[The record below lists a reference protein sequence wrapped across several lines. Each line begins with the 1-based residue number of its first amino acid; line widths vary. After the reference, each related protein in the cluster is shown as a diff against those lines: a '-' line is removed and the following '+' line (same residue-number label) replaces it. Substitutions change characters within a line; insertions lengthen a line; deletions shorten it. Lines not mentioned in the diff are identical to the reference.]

1 MPEEKYVPNSSVMGG
16 SSVVRKVSF
25 FGRDKIGAEK
35 TTEKEPD
42 SPLNSAPPDSPAPD
56 SPEPELPRAGS
67 PAPDSPNVESGF
79 TPEIPPFS
87 ASEAYSAE
95 QSSSAPDSPADG
107 LPYYGRPR
115 AVDGVHPERRSV
127 PDSPETGSPAP
138 DSSLVNLWSSLPKVE
153 GHLRLPNIIID
164 HLYQLLDLQERS
176 VYEQLYRLSHGYGKS
191 TCRIGYPQL
200 AVRSGMGRTAVIQT
214 VERLVKKG
222 LIARVS
228 TAIGGRKEQ
237 GSEYWVS
244 APGSPAPDSLAA
256 GSPPP
261 EPNKIKALKENVKK
275 GSASH
280 QRRDYSNCPDCR
292 GVGMW
297 YPDGFDKGVAK
308 CHHLK
313 LK

>member
-16 SSVVRKVSF
+16 SSVARKVSF

-35 TTEKEPD
+35 PAENTLSND
-42 SPLNSAPPDSPAPD
+42 SDSPAPD
-56 SPEPELPRAGS
+56 SPAPERLAPGS
-67 PAPDSPNVESGF
+67 PPPDSQT
-79 TPEIPPFS
+79 TPVIASS
-87 ASEAYSAE
+87 ATPDSSAE
-95 QSSSAPDSPADG
+95 IDGRSAPDSPDNG
-107 LPYYGRPR
+107 LPQYGRPR
-115 AVDGVHPERRSV
+115 AVDGVHPERLTA
-127 PDSPETGSPAP
+127 PDSPAP
-138 DSSLVNLWSSLPKVE
+138 DSPAPDRLAVNLWSSLPQVE

-191 TCRIGYPQL
+191 ICRIGYPQL

-222 LIARVS
+222 LIARAG

-244 APGSPAPDSLAA
+244 APGSPAPDSSLS
-256 GSPPP
+256 GSPGT
-261 EPNKIKALKENVKK
+261 EPNKVKALKENSKK

-280 QRRDYSNCPDCR
+280 QKRDYSDCPDCR

-297 YPDGFDKGVAK
+297 YPEGFEKGVAK
-308 CHHLK
+308 CLHVK
-313 LK
+313 LGK

>member
-16 SSVVRKVSF
+16 SSVARKVSF

-35 TTEKEPD
+35 PAESISRDEL
-42 SPLNSAPPDSPAPD
+42 SRSAPD
-56 SPEPELPRAGS
+56 SPPPARPDPGS
-67 PAPDSPNVESGF
+67 PAPDSHPTSLNPHF
-79 TPEIPPFS
+79 
-87 ASEAYSAE
+87 A
-95 QSSSAPDSPADG
+95 APDSSAATDGRSVPDSPGDG
-107 LPYYGRPR
+107 LPHYGRPR
-115 AVDGVHPERRSV
+115 AVDGVHPERLPA
-127 PDSPETGSPAP
+127 PDSPAPGSPAP
-138 DSSLVNLWSSLPKVE
+138 DSPYVNLWSSLPQVE

-222 LIARVS
+222 LIARVGS
-228 TAIGGRKEQ
+228 AIGGRKEQ

-244 APGSPAPDSLAA
+244 APGSPAPDSPSA
-256 GSPPP
+256 GSPGA
-261 EPNKIKALKENVKK
+261 EPNKIKALKETSKK
-275 GSASH
+275 GGSSH
-280 QRRDYSNCPDCR
+280 QKRDYSDCPDCR

-297 YPDGFDKGVAK
+297 YPEGFE
-308 CHHLK
+308 
-313 LK
+313 

>member
-16 SSVVRKVSF
+16 SSVARKVSF

-35 TTEKEPD
+35 PAETTP
-42 SPLNSAPPDSPAPD
+42 PTIPDSPAP
-56 SPEPELPRAGS
+56 GS
-67 PAPDSPNVESGF
+67 SGLERPAPDSP
-79 TPEIPPFS
+79 TPDSQS
-87 ASEAYSAE
+87 APIIA
-95 QSSSAPDSPADG
+95 SSVASDELTETGGRSAPDSPDNG
-107 LPYYGRPR
+107 LPQYGRPR
-115 AVDGVHPERRSV
+115 AVDGVHPERLTA
-127 PDSPETGSPAP
+127 PDSPAPGSPVP
-138 DSSLVNLWSSLPKVE
+138 DRPAVNLWTSLPQVE
-153 GHLRLPNIIID
+153 GLLRLPNIIID
-164 HLYQLLDLQERS
+164 HLYQFLDLQERS

-222 LIARVS
+222 LIARAG

-244 APGSPAPDSLAA
+244 APGSSAPDNPQP
-256 GSPPP
+256 GSPGA
-261 EPNKIKALKENVKK
+261 EPNKVKALKETSKK

-280 QRRDYSNCPDCR
+280 QKRDYSDCPDCR

-297 YPDGFDKGVAK
+297 YPEGFEKGVAK
-308 CHHLK
+308 CLHVK
-313 LK
+313 LGK

>member
-16 SSVVRKVSF
+16 SSVARKVSF

-35 TTEKEPD
+35 TVPAPASD
-42 SPLNSAPPDSPAPD
+42 GSPAPDSPAPD
-56 SPEPELPRAGS
+56 SPSPETQITQEIPAPAASENLPNVSDGSSGPGS
-67 PAPDSPNVESGF
+67 PG
-79 TPEIPPFS
+79 
-87 ASEAYSAE
+87 
-95 QSSSAPDSPADG
+95 DG
-107 LPYYGRPR
+107 LPQYGRPR
-115 AVDGVHPERRSV
+115 AVDGVHPERRSG
-127 PDSPETGSPAP
+127 PDSPEAGSPAP
-138 DSSLVNLWSSLPKVE
+138 DSLTVNLWSSLPQVE
-153 GHLRLPNIIID
+153 GHLRLPNIIVD

-200 AVRSGMGRTAVIQT
+200 AVRAGMGRTAAIQT

-222 LIARVS
+222 LIARVGA
-228 TAIGGRKEQ
+228 AIGGRKEQ

-244 APGSPAPDSLAA
+244 APGSPAPGSPAP

-261 EPNKIKALKENVKK
+261 VPNKIKALKESTKK
-275 GSASH
+275 GGASH
-280 QRRDYSNCPDCR
+280 QKRDYSDCPDCR

-308 CHHLK
+308 CLHLK
-313 LK
+313 LGK

>member
-1 MPEEKYVPNSSVMGG
+1 MPEEKYVPNSSVMGS

-25 FGRDKIGAEK
+25 FGRDKIGAER
-35 TTEKEPD
+35 
-42 SPLNSAPPDSPAPD
+42 
-56 SPEPELPRAGS
+56 SPEKAPETSSSSSLSGS
-67 PAPDSPNVESGF
+67 PVPDSPNVESQSV
-79 TPEIPPFS
+79 TEVPS
-87 ASEAYSAE
+87 SQASEAQIAE
-95 QSSSAPDSPADG
+95 QSSPAPDSPADG
-107 LPYYGRPR
+107 LPHYGRPR
-115 AVDGVHPERRSV
+115 AVDGVHPERRSA
-127 PDSPETGSPAP
+127 PDSPESGSPAP
-138 DSSLVNLWSSLPKVE
+138 DSPAVNLWSSLPKVE

-191 TCRIGYPQL
+191 TCKIGYPQL

-222 LIARVS
+222 LIVRVS

-244 APGSPAPDSLAA
+244 APGSPAPDSPTP
-256 GSPPP
+256 GSLSP
-261 EPNKIKALKENVKK
+261 EPNKIKALKENAKK
-275 GSASH
+275 GGASH
-280 QRRDYSNCPDCR
+280 QRKDYSNCPDCR

>member
-16 SSVVRKVSF
+16 SSVARKVSF

-35 TTEKEPD
+35 PAETIPLTT
-42 SPLNSAPPDSPAPD
+42 PDSPAPD
-56 SPEPELPRAGS
+56 SPALER
-67 PAPDSPNVESGF
+67 PAPDSP
-79 TPEIPPFS
+79 TPDTQS
-87 ASEAYSAE
+87 APIIAPSVASDGLTEAE
-95 QSSSAPDSPADG
+95 DRSAPDSPDNG
-107 LPYYGRPR
+107 LPQYGRPR
-115 AVDGVHPERRSV
+115 AVDGVHPERLTA
-127 PDSPETGSPAP
+127 PDSPAP
-138 DSSLVNLWSSLPKVE
+138 DSPAPDKSVVNLWSSLPQVE

-164 HLYQLLDLQERS
+164 HLYQFLDLQERS

-222 LIARVS
+222 LIARVG

-244 APGSPAPDSLAA
+244 APGSPGA
-256 GSPPP
+256 
-261 EPNKIKALKENVKK
+261 EPNKVKALKENSKK

-280 QRRDYSNCPDCR
+280 QKRDYSDCPDCR

-297 YPDGFDKGVAK
+297 YPDGFEKGVAK
-308 CHHLK
+308 CLHVK
-313 LK
+313 LGK

>member
-16 SSVVRKVSF
+16 SSVARKVSF

-35 TTEKEPD
+35 PAENTLINGSG
-42 SPLNSAPPDSPAPD
+42 SPAPGSPVPERPAPD
-56 SPEPELPRAGS
+56 SPTPDSQTTPIIASSAQPDSSAEIDGRSAPGS
-67 PAPDSPNVESGF
+67 PD
-79 TPEIPPFS
+79 
-87 ASEAYSAE
+87 
-95 QSSSAPDSPADG
+95 DG
-107 LPYYGRPR
+107 LPQYGRPR
-115 AVDGVHPERRSV
+115 AVDGVRPERLTA
-127 PDSPETGSPAP
+127 PDSPAPGSPTP
-138 DSSLVNLWSSLPKVE
+138 DRPAVNLWSSLPQVE

-164 HLYQLLDLQERS
+164 HLYQFLDLQERS

-200 AVRSGMGRTAVIQT
+200 AIRSGMGRTAVIQT

-222 LIARVS
+222 LIAKAG

-244 APGSPAPDSLAA
+244 APGSPVPDRPQA
-256 GSPPP
+256 GSPGA
-261 EPNKIKALKENVKK
+261 EPNKVKALKENSKK

-280 QRRDYSNCPDCR
+280 QKRDYSDCPDCG

-308 CHHLK
+308 CLHLK
-313 LK
+313 LDK

>member
-16 SSVVRKVSF
+16 SSVARKVSF

-35 TTEKEPD
+35 PAENT
-42 SPLNSAPPDSPAPD
+42 SPSDFSSPAPGSPIPERPAPD
-56 SPEPELPRAGS
+56 SPI
-67 PAPDSPNVESGF
+67 PDSQSNP
-79 TPEIPPFS
+79 IS
-87 ASEAYSAE
+87 ASSATP
-95 QSSSAPDSPADG
+95 SSSTETEGRSAPDSPDNG
-107 LPYYGRPR
+107 LPQYGRPR
-115 AVDGVHPERRSV
+115 AVDGVHPERLTAADSPDPGSPV
-127 PDSPETGSPAP
+127 PDRSA
-138 DSSLVNLWSSLPKVE
+138 VNLWSSLPQVE

-164 HLYQLLDLQERS
+164 HLYQFLDLQERS

-200 AVRSGMGRTAVIQT
+200 AIRSGMGRTAVIQT

-222 LIARVS
+222 LIARAG

-244 APGSPAPDSLAA
+244 APGSSVP
-256 GSPPP
+256 GSPPTGSP
-261 EPNKIKALKENVKK
+261 GTEPNKVKALKENSKK

-280 QRRDYSNCPDCR
+280 QKRDYSDCPDCG

-308 CHHLK
+308 CFHVK
-313 LK
+313 LGK

>member
-16 SSVVRKVSF
+16 SNVARKVSF
-25 FGRDKIGAEK
+25 FGRDKLGVENTATSESASSGSPV
-35 TTEKEPD
+35 PD
-42 SPLNSAPPDSPAPD
+42 SPPPERPAPD
-56 SPEPELPRAGS
+56 SPT
-67 PAPDSPNVESGF
+67 PDSQSNST
-79 TPEIPPFS
+79 TPLPVVTEN
-87 ASEAYSAE
+87 SAE
-95 QSSSAPDSPADG
+95 ADRHSAPDSPDDG
-107 LPYYGRPR
+107 LPQYGRPR
-115 AVDGVHPERRSV
+115 AVDGLHPERLSA
-127 PDSPETGSPAP
+127 PDSPAP
-138 DSSLVNLWSSLPKVE
+138 DRPVPDRPTVNLWSSLPQVE
-153 GHLRLPNIIID
+153 GHLRLPNIIVD

-222 LIARVS
+222 LIARVG

-244 APGSPAPDSLAA
+244 APGSSVPDRPSAD
-256 GSPPP
+256 SPVP
-261 EPNKIKALKENVKK
+261 EPNKIKALKENSKK
-275 GSASH
+275 FGSSH
-280 QRRDYSNCPDCR
+280 QKRDYSDCPDCG

-308 CHHLK
+308 CLHLK
-313 LK
+313 LGK

>member
-16 SSVVRKVSF
+16 SNVARKVSF

-35 TTEKEPD
+35 PAETVSSNS
-42 SPLNSAPPDSPAPD
+42 SPSSAPD
-56 SPEPELPRAGS
+56 SLALERPNPGGPVSDNPVQVTPLP
-67 PAPDSPNVESGF
+67 
-79 TPEIPPFS
+79 T
-87 ASEAYSAE
+87 ASEDLNE
-95 QSSSAPDSPADG
+95 TESSSAPDSPGDG
-107 LPYYGRPR
+107 LPQYGRPR
-115 AVDGVHPERRSV
+115 AVDGVHPERLAAPDSPAPGRPV
-127 PDSPETGSPAP
+127 PDSPT
-138 DSSLVNLWSSLPKVE
+138 VNLWSSLPQVE

-214 VERLVKKG
+214 VERLLKKG

-244 APGSPAPDSLAA
+244 APGSSAPDSPQA
-256 GSPPP
+256 GSPGA
-261 EPNKIKALKENVKK
+261 EPNKIKALKENGKK
-275 GSASH
+275 GGASH
-280 QRRDYSNCPDCR
+280 QKRDYSDCPDCQ

-297 YPDGFDKGVAK
+297 YPEGFDKGVAK
-308 CHHLK
+308 CLHLK
-313 LK
+313 LGK

>member
-35 TTEKEPD
+35 TPEQSSEATP
-42 SPLNSAPPDSPAPD
+42 SSPAPD
-56 SPEPELPRAGS
+56 SPTPGSPVPDSPDVESQTVAGIPSPANTLEAPVGDEAS
-67 PAPDSPNVESGF
+67 PAPDSPG
-79 TPEIPPFS
+79 
-87 ASEAYSAE
+87 
-95 QSSSAPDSPADG
+95 DG

-115 AVDGVHPERRSV
+115 AVDGVHPERRSA
-127 PDSPETGSPAP
+127 PDSPAP
-138 DSSLVNLWSSLPKVE
+138 DSPAPDSLAVNLWSSLPKVE

-200 AVRSGMGRTAVIQT
+200 AVRSGIGRTATIQT
-214 VERLVKKG
+214 VERLAKKG
-222 LIARVS
+222 LIARMS

-244 APGSPAPDSLAA
+244 APGSPAP
-256 GSPPP
+256 GSPDSDSPSP
-261 EPNKIKALKENVKK
+261 EPNKIKALKENIKK
-275 GSASH
+275 GVASH
-280 QRRDYSNCPDCR
+280 QRKDYSDCPDCG

-297 YPDGFDKGVAK
+297 YPDGFEKGVAK

>member
-35 TTEKEPD
+35 NPEKAPD
-42 SPLNSAPPDSPAPD
+42 TSLDSPAP
-56 SPEPELPRAGS
+56 GS
-67 PAPDSPNVESGF
+67 PAPESPRDESPVPKEPNIEAQS
-79 TPEIPPFS
+79 TEAPS
-87 ASEAYSAE
+87 SDASETE
-95 QSSSAPDSPADG
+95 FREHDSSAPGSPGDG

-115 AVDGVHPERRSV
+115 AVDGLHPERRSV
-127 PDSPETGSPAP
+127 PDSPESGSPAP
-138 DSSLVNLWSSLPKVE
+138 GSLTVNLWSSLPKVE

-176 VYEQLYRLSHGYGKS
+176 VYEQLYRLSYGYGKS
-191 TCRIGYPQL
+191 TCKIGYPQL

-214 VERLVKKG
+214 VERLLKKG

-244 APGSPAPDSLAA
+244 APGSPAPDSPET

-261 EPNKIKALKENVKK
+261 EPNKIKALKENSKK
-275 GSASH
+275 GGASH
-280 QRRDYSNCPDCR
+280 QRKDYSNCPDCG